1 MGRIHRYRTALSR
14 RHRSGGFGIH
24 SPFAFN
30 FVLNVLRERLPYYAY
45 DELLSLRNL
54 VATSVKKYKR
64 HPAVISS
71 KNAKMLFRITNYFKP
86 HCTLQ
91 VGIDYGIA
99 TAATLLPDSRSTC
112 ILYASQPLRFAVAQQ
127 VLQPFEQRIT
137 THALL
142 AEALDS
148 FASQIATIGQQP
160 FVVVNSID
168 NDNDLLA
175 LRKQI
180 FDWFDSCDEAVVI
193 IRNID
198 TSRRMK
204 LLWNEVKQHLPHGH
218 SYTNEKLAVIV
229 ARRNLPLQH
238 FLLWF

>member
-45 DELLSLRNL
+45 DELLRLRNL
-54 VATSVKKYKR
+54 AAEGVKKRR

-112 ILYASQPLRFAVAQQ
+112 ILHAPHPLRFVVAQQ
-127 VLQPFEQRIT
+127 VLQPFEQRIA

-148 FASQIATIGQQP
+148 FASQIAAIGQQP

-168 NDNDLLA
+168 NDNDLLI

-180 FDWFDSCDEAVVI
+180 FGWFDSCDEAVVI

-218 SYTNEKLAVIV
+218 SYTNEKLAVVV

>member
-45 DELLSLRNL
+45 DELLSQRSL
-54 VATSVKKYKR
+54 VAASVKKYKR
-64 HPAVISS
+64 HPAVISY

-86 HCTLQ
+86 HCILQ

-112 ILYASQPLRFAVAQQ
+112 NLHAPQPSRFAVAQQ
-127 VLQPFEQRIT
+127 VLQPFEQRIA

-142 AEALDS
+142 AEAVDS
-148 FASQIATIGQQP
+148 YANQIAVTDQQP
-160 FVVVNSID
+160 FAVVNSID
-168 NDNDLLA
+168 NDHDLPV
-175 LRKQI
+175 LRKHI
-180 FDWFDSCDEAVVI
+180 FDWFDNFDEAVII

-198 TSRRMK
+198 TNRRMK

-218 SYTNEKLAVIV
+218 SYTNEKLAVVV

>member
-1 MGRIHRYRTALSR
+1 
-14 RHRSGGFGIH
+14 
-24 SPFAFN
+24 
-30 FVLNVLRERLPYYAY
+30 
-45 DELLSLRNL
+45 
-54 VATSVKKYKR
+54 
-64 HPAVISS
+64 
-71 KNAKMLFRITNYFKP
+71 MLFRITNYFKP

-112 ILYASQPLRFAVAQQ
+112 ILHAPHPLRFVVAQQ
-127 VLQPFEQRIT
+127 VLQPFEQRIA

-148 FASQIATIGQQP
+148 FASQIAAIGQQP

-168 NDNDLLA
+168 NDNDLLI

-180 FDWFDSCDEAVVI
+180 FGWFDSCDEAVVI

-198 TSRRMK
+198 TCRRMK